1 MGGFGFSY
9 KKLFFSN
16 LFSGRVKSGNLE
28 AVSDSILCSL
38 REQGGG
44 DSNFSEETYWQ
55 VVKRFMKDGSIK
67 GLANLII
74 ESRKLDYCGW

>member
-44 DSNFSEETYWQ
+44 DSNFSEETY
-55 VVKRFMKDGSIK
+55 
-67 GLANLII
+67 
-74 ESRKLDYCGW
+74 

>member
-16 LFSGRVKSGNLE
+16 LFSGHVKSGNLE

-38 REQGGG
+38 REQDGG
-44 DSNFSEETYWQ
+44 DSNFSEETY
-55 VVKRFMKDGSIK
+55 
-67 GLANLII
+67 
-74 ESRKLDYCGW
+74 